1 MSTEAHDG
9 TAAAPAIPVGKARQR
24 RRTRT
29 AIVDATRRL
38 LATGT
43 TPSVGEIAAAADV
56 ARRTVYQHFPS
67 LDQLLL
73 DATIGELSEA
83 DVDAAIEAADTD
95 GDADQRVAAMV
106 RALCGQSEETVAL
119 GRALVRLTVG
129 DPAEPGSPSRGFR
142 RIAWIER
149 ALEPLREEVDDAA
162 FERLV
167 SGLAMVVGW
176 EALVVLQDL
185 RGLDEKQRTDTS
197 LWAAHALIEATLR
210 ERG

>member
-1 MSTEAHDG
+1 MPTEAHEE
-9 TAAAPAIPVGKARQR
+9 AASMSAIPAGKARQR
-24 RRTRT
+24 RRTRA
-29 AIVDATRRL
+29 AIVAATRQL
-38 LATGT
+38 LASGA

-56 ARRTVYQHFPS
+56 ARRTIYQHFPS

-83 DVDAAIEAADTD
+83 DVDAAIDAADTD

-106 RALCGQSEETVAL
+106 RALCGQSAETMAL

-129 DPAEPGSPSRGFR
+129 EPAEAGAPSRGFR
-142 RIAWIER
+142 RIDWIER
-149 ALEPLREEVDDAA
+149 ALDPLRGELDDVA

-185 RGLDEKQRTDTS
+185 RGLGEQERTDTS

-210 ERG
+210 ARD

>member
-1 MSTEAHDG
+1 MSTDAHEES
-9 TAAAPAIPVGKARQR
+9 AAVPAIPDGKARQR
-24 RRTRT
+24 RRTRA
-29 AIVDATRRL
+29 AIVAATRRL
-38 LATGT
+38 LASGA
-43 TPSVGEIAAAADV
+43 TPSVGEIATAADV

-106 RALCGQSEETVAL
+106 RALCGQSAETMAL
-119 GRALVRLTVG
+119 GRALVRLTVSE
-129 DPAEPGSPSRGFR
+129 PADAGSPSRGFR

-149 ALEPLREEVDDAA
+149 ALVPLREEVDDAA

-185 RGLDEKQRTDTS
+185 RGLDEQQRTDTS
-197 LWAAHALIEATLR
+197 LWAAHALIDATLR